1 MLLKLDPWNLKL
13 GLQSWL
19 LNREGGPISWMTS
32 NTLSFYV
39 ESGEEEVT
47 YEAMEC
53 SRSLH
58 YALVQHYLLRT
69 EHYLSRREA
78 FFLFYQ
84 QAADYTS

>member
-1 MLLKLDPWNLKL
+1 MVTCIGTIFVDLVLKLEPWNLKL

-58 YALVQHYLLRT
+58 YALV
-69 EHYLSRREA
+69 
-78 FFLFYQ
+78 
-84 QAADYTS
+84 